1 MKALINQKESIEFY
15 PNNENP
21 LKGKDFFIEIVDE
34 KDNELRVSY
43 NGKKYTTRLLKYDI
57 NKKNVILK
65 IDGNRFEVNLTD
77 EYDELLK
84 SLNMTVGAGQ
94 KINEVKAPMPG
105 VVFDIKVAEGDT
117 VAKDEPVL
125 ILEAMKM
132 ENILKSPKDGKIK
145 NLLVNKGDTVEKN
158 KILIEFE

>member
-1 MKALINQKESIEFY
+1 MKALINQKETIEFY
-15 PNNENP
+15 PDSENP
-21 LKGKDFFIEIVDE
+21 LMGKDFSIEIIDE
-34 KDNELRVSY
+34 KDNEIRVSY
-43 NGKKYTTRLLKYDI
+43 NGKKYTARLLKYDI
-57 NKKNVILK
+57 NKKNVTLK
-65 IDGNRFEVNLTD
+65 IDGNRFDVKLTD

-117 VAKDEPVL
+117 VAKDDPVL

-145 NLLVNKGDTVEKN
+145 SLLVNKGDTVEKN
-158 KILIEFE
+158 KVLIEFE